1 LREKQIKRREQ
12 VVALQANV
20 HRRASAKL
28 DAIFKLLFA
37 MVLLSLCLFLLQL
50 DFGAVDIASGVAM
63 RTVQLPTVLVIALA
77 LIIVISVLKLGLD
90 DMSLALTADR
100 REKAGDDFLKQ
111 HGSASAEVM
120 HRFEDEWDFRE
131 FGVTSQD
138 APAVST
144 HERP

>member
-1 LREKQIKRREQ
+1 

-20 HRRASAKL
+20 QRRASAKL
-28 DAIFKLLFA
+28 DAIFKLLLA
-37 MVLLSLCLFLLQL
+37 MVLLSMCLFLVQFYL
-50 DFGAVDIASGVAM
+50 FGVDIATGAPVRAL
-63 RTVQLPTVLVIALA
+63 RLPIVLSIALA
-77 LIIVISVLKLGLD
+77 FIAVIPLLKLGLD

-100 REKAGDDFLKQ
+100 REGAGNDFIKQ
-111 HGSASAEVM
+111 HGSASAEAT

-144 HERP
+144 HARA